1 VRFLPLGFGLN
12 GVSVI
17 KQRGSFALII
27 AALILTAGYNAY
39 SQTTLL
45 WNNTGSNYFSASSW
59 TNNVAPSGDSSATT
73 TSVSFGNY
81 GPGNNTVSITNTN
94 TVQSILFSSTAN
106 PYTFVE
112 PTNSTFWLSLTVGI
126 TNSSTATQ
134 TFNNK
139 VAIKS
144 NSIWS
149 QVSGGSMVFNT
160 NVRTASPVTTTKT
173 KSLTLTG
180 GGTFDFKAS
189 MTHGGLFAG
198 VGGQLIVSN
207 SGGTVNLRASN
218 TLGGGVKV
226 SGGTVNLYAAGSTG
240 TGPLELASANSIVN
254 VWDNNAISS
263 SSSLVGA
270 STYPTLDFKVAGDV
284 TLNLYGV
291 SPSSAGGSMNFTNS
305 SGSPKTVTFTN
316 ADNYITQ
323 TLAGARGLS
332 IKSADLTLDFAGNI
346 QNNSTQTNTTTFDG
360 AGNFIV
366 RGSLLDTTNATGIR
380 TIAKTG
386 AGKLTLQGAGNN
398 YSGSTLVGGG
408 TLEVGASGALPVAS
422 SITVSNGATLKFNK
436 SSGTN
441 NVGPLTVA
449 GTLEQNLVTVTS
461 SGAVDL
467 TGSTLKVNG
476 TPTLASYT
484 LVSGTSLTGTPTL
497 SGATGYYLSA
507 SGNNLLLQQID
518 TTKPVITL
526 IGASSVNVAY
536 GASYSDLGARV
547 TDDRDAERSI
557 NGVGLVNTSASGSYT
572 ITFNATDAAGNVA
585 NTVTR
590 TVTVLPA
597 PVTDVLM
604 DAFGSANGVPQ
615 NNGEAAVPVM
625 SGNQLTY
632 TFDVKDDSA
641 LTVTYQTSIDL
652 VTWTTAQAVSAGTG
666 AAPAGFLKK
675 QVQVTGSDRLF
686 VRLSVTR

>member
-1 VRFLPLGFGLN
+1 
-12 GVSVI
+12 
-17 KQRGSFALII
+17 
-27 AALILTAGYNAY
+27 
-39 SQTTLL
+39 
-45 WNNTGSNYFSASSW
+45 
-59 TNNVAPSGDSSATT
+59 
-73 TSVSFGNY
+73 
-81 GPGNNTVSITNTN
+81 
-94 TVQSILFSSTAN
+94 
-106 PYTFVE
+106 
-112 PTNSTFWLSLTVGI
+112 
-126 TNSSTATQ
+126 
-134 TFNNK
+134 
-139 VAIKS
+139 
-144 NSIWS
+144 
-149 QVSGGSMVFNT
+149 MVFNT
-160 NVRTASPVTTTKT
+160 NVRTASPVTTTQT
-173 KSLTLTG
+173 RSLTLTG

-189 MTHGGLFAG
+189 MTHDGLFAG

-240 TGPLELASANSIVN
+240 TGPLELASASSIVN

-441 NVGPLTVA
+441 NVGPLAVA

-497 SGATGYYLSA
+497 NPSISDYALRISGNSILLEKVVTEGADAVWLDYQDGLALTGDAIMTDIKVEETTLYTYYAGLVWNTGYMGLQRGGGGYFKHVHFSVWDPPGGGFAELVWADKDVVAERFGGEGTGCKAMWPLNWNENITYRLCVLLTHINASTYYDSYFFDPTIGTWKHMATFRRTDALHSFSYVASFVEDFGSTLQNRRSCLLGNAWLRKFDKEWVELRRARYASGGTKTNKDADVEGNFFRLETGGSTTSDTPNYTMLTRSSTTIAPDNTGITIQSGDADSSVILQWQTLPWCNYQLAWTTNLYEWPSNQKYVISSNQLKEATGQNY
-507 SGNNLLLQQID
+507 QRFFRI
-518 TTKPVITL
+518 I
-526 IGASSVNVAY
+526 SS
-536 GASYSDLGARV
+536 
-547 TDDRDAERSI
+547 E
-557 NGVGLVNTSASGSYT
+557 
-572 ITFNATDAAGNVA
+572 
-585 NTVTR
+585 
-590 TVTVLPA
+590 
-597 PVTDVLM
+597 
-604 DAFGSANGVPQ
+604 
-615 NNGEAAVPVM
+615 
-625 SGNQLTY
+625 
-632 TFDVKDDSA
+632 
-641 LTVTYQTSIDL
+641 
-652 VTWTTAQAVSAGTG
+652 
-666 AAPAGFLKK
+666 
-675 QVQVTGSDRLF
+675 
-686 VRLSVTR
+686 